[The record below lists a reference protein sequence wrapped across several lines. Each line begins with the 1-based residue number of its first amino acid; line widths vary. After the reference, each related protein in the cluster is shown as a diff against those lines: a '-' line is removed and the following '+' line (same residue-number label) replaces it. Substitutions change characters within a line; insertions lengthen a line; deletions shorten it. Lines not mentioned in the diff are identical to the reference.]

1 MYIKHIYVA
10 YGFLML
16 GNERDPLHMSSSNE
30 KGLFIPVRNAS
41 RLSFQNRTLILPT
54 ISVGS
59 VPQLTLDLLIHA
71 PALEC
76 SRVGFLD
83 GSACAPFISPPEP
96 GMSSEDVY
104 TPLDVYNSPHGI
116 TIVQQRSPVLKV
128 MRASFT
134 ERLMEW
140 IKRAGFIDVLL
151 VSSMDAAMRM
161 DVEFSTPFLY
171 TRPVKAD
178 DTPLSDTISRKYP
191 RFCPAAF
198 RGPGLPPMPGSGT
211 ARIYLEHAP
220 KNFVALFMF
229 CAEGDNRMDAQVYAE
244 QIALAC
250 NVRVTS
256 TYLEPPYGN
265 LPQQHH

>member
-104 TPLDVYNSPHGI
+104 TPLDVYNSPHAVSY
-116 TIVQQRSPVLKV
+116 THL
-128 MRASFT
+128 RAHET
-134 ERLMEW
+134 
-140 IKRAGFIDVLL
+140 
-151 VSSMDAAMRM
+151 
-161 DVEFSTPFLY
+161 
-171 TRPVKAD
+171 
-178 DTPLSDTISRKYP
+178 
-191 RFCPAAF
+191 
-198 RGPGLPPMPGSGT
+198 
-211 ARIYLEHAP
+211 
-220 KNFVALFMF
+220 
-229 CAEGDNRMDAQVYAE
+229 
-244 QIALAC
+244 
-250 NVRVTS
+250 
-256 TYLEPPYGN
+256 
-265 LPQQHH
+265 